1 MRRPTVILVLIS
13 VALCLCLISC
23 LTVIPVAYR
32 LVTWPRPVLE
42 TPEPGPALE
51 TPKPTP
57 TSPPTI
63 EITPLPQAGVETW
76 ELLERTEVPV
86 RDLIALA
93 KRLKHVEGPI
103 PEVVRESAPDYEIG
117 HEEIFWVS
125 NVDTDEHFQITAL
138 LLYATPHL
146 YMWVEEGVDV
156 DLDRLKEAA
165 DIFEEKT
172 YPTGRE
178 FFGSEWTPGV
188 DSDPHLNILHARG
201 LGDSVAGY
209 YSSADEYPRIAHEF
223 SNEREMFYINADNVI
238 IGNDFYN
245 GVLAHEFQHMIHWY
259 NDRNEDT
266 WLNEGFSELA
276 SYLNG
281 YGSGG
286 VEIAFAMW
294 PDTQLNSWPDETG
307 EAAPNYGAAYLFTS
321 YFLDRFGE
329 EATRALVAHPANGIA
344 SVDAVLLE
352 WGCSFDE
359 LFADWV
365 VANYLDDPSLEDGWY
380 GYRELRMWVSD
391 VYPLSSYPAERQ
403 ETVHQY
409 AADYIAFQPL
419 RDLEIDFQGATWVKV
434 MDNEAHS
441 GRYQWWSNRS
451 DESDTTLTRAFD
463 FSGLESATL
472 EFWAWYDI
480 EENWDYAYVEVSTDG
495 GQTWDILQAPST
507 TDYNPNGNSFGWAY
521 TGMSGGGEEP
531 RWIREAV
538 DLSDYVGGEVLI
550 RFEYI
555 TDDAVNH
562 PGFAVD
568 DIWIPELDYEYDAE
582 PALEGGS
589 PGSDDGWEAEGFI
602 RMQNIL
608 PQRWIVQVIEFAGRE
623 TRVHEI
629 ELDEE
634 GKGEWLID
642 ADEVDEVVLVVS
654 ALAPSTTEVG
664 TYKYEVRERE

>member
-1 MRRPTVILVLIS
+1 LKRVTVILVLIS
-13 VALCLCLISC
+13 VALCLCLICS

-32 LVTWPRPVLE
+32 LATWPR
-42 TPEPGPALE
+42 PALE
-51 TPKPTP
+51 TPGPTP
-57 TSPPTI
+57 TLEAPEPSPTLPPTI
-63 EITPLPQAGVETW
+63 EITPIPQVGVETW
-76 ELLERTEVPV
+76 ELLERTEVPA
-86 RDLIALA
+86 RDLIALT
-93 KRLKHVEGPI
+93 KRLKHVGEPI

-117 HEEIFWVS
+117 DEEIFWVS
-125 NVDTDEHFQITAL
+125 NIDTDEHFQVTAV

-146 YMWVEEGVDV
+146 YMWVEKGVDV
-156 DLDRLKEAA
+156 DLERLQEAA

-201 LGDSVAGY
+201 LGDSIAGY
-209 YSSADEYPRIAHEF
+209 YSSASEYSRIVHEF
-223 SNEREMFYINADNVI
+223 SNEREMFYINADNVT

-245 GVLAHEFQHMIHWY
+245 SVLAHEFQHMIHWY

-276 SYLNG
+276 AYLNG
-281 YGSGG
+281 YAPGG
-286 VEIAFAMW
+286 FEMAFSMR
-294 PDTQLNSWPDETG
+294 PDTQLNSWPGEPG
-307 EAAPNYGAAYLFTS
+307 EAIPNYGAAYLFTL
-321 YFLDRFGE
+321 YFLERFGE

-352 WGCSFDE
+352 SGYSFDE

-365 VANYLDDPSLEDGWY
+365 VANYLDDPSLEDGRY
-380 GYRELRMWVSD
+380 GYRELRMWVGD
-391 VYPLSSYPAERQ
+391 VYSLGRYPAERQ
-403 ETVHQY
+403 ESVHQH
-409 AADYIAFQPL
+409 AADYIAFQPSR
-419 RDLEIDFQGATWVKV
+419 RDLKIDFQGATWVKV
-434 MDNEAHS
+434 IDNEPHS

-463 FSGLESATL
+463 LSGLERASL
-472 EFWAWYDI
+472 EFWTWYDI

-495 GQTWDILQAPST
+495 GQTWETLQAPST

-531 RWIREAV
+531 RWIREEV
-538 DLSDYVGGEVLI
+538 GLSDYAGREVLI

-555 TDDAVNH
+555 TDDAVNR

-582 PALEGGS
+582 
-589 PGSDDGWEAEGFI
+589 SDDGWEAEGFI
-602 RMQNIL
+602 RMENVL
-608 PQRWIVQVIEFAGRE
+608 PQRWIVQVIEIAGQE
-623 TRVHEI
+623 TRVHRI

-634 GKGEWLID
+634 QKGEYLID

-654 ALAPSTTEVG
+654 ALAPSTTEVA
-664 TYKYEVRERE
+664 TYRYEVREVE

>member
-1 MRRPTVILVLIS
+1 MKRATLILVLIS

-23 LTVIPVAYR
+23 LTAIPVAYR
-32 LVTWPRPVLE
+32 LATWPMPVPE
-42 TPEPGPALE
+42 TPEP
-51 TPKPTP
+51 TP
-57 TSPPTI
+57 TFPPTI
-63 EITPLPQAGVETW
+63 EITPVPQVGVETW
-76 ELLERTEVPV
+76 ELLETTEVPV
-86 RDLIALA
+86 RDLIALT
-93 KRLKHVEGPI
+93 KRLKHVEEPI
-103 PEVVRESAPDYEIG
+103 PEVVRERAPDYEIG
-117 HEEIFWVS
+117 DEEIFRVS
-125 NVDTDEHFQITAL
+125 NVDTDEHFQITAV

-146 YMWVEEGVDV
+146 YMWVEKGVDV

-165 DIFEEKT
+165 DTFEEKT
-172 YPTGRE
+172 YPTDRE

-188 DSDPHLNILHARG
+188 DSDPHLTILHARG

-209 YSSADEYPRIAHEF
+209 YSSADEYSRIAHEF
-223 SNEREMFYINADNVI
+223 SNEREMFYINADNVT

-245 GVLAHEFQHMIHWY
+245 SVLAHEFQHMIHWY

-276 SYLNG
+276 GYLNG
-281 YGSGG
+281 YDPGG
-286 VEIAFAMW
+286 AEMALAMQ
-294 PDTQLNSWPDETG
+294 PDTQLNSWPDEPG
-307 EAAPNYGAAYLFTS
+307 EAGANYGAAYLFTS

-352 WGCSFDE
+352 LGSSFDE

-365 VANYLDDPSLEDGWY
+365 VANYVDDPSLEDGRY
-380 GYRELRMWVSD
+380 GYRELQMWVSD
-391 VYPLSSYPAERQ
+391 VYPLSRYPVERQ

-409 AADYIAFQPL
+409 AADYIVVQP
-419 RDLEIDFQGATWVKV
+419 RQDLKIDFQGVTWVKV
-434 MDNEAHS
+434 IDNEAHS
-441 GRYQWWSNRS
+441 GRYQWWSNRGDDS
-451 DESDTTLTRAFD
+451 DMTLTRAFD
-463 FSGLESATL
+463 LTGLESATL
-472 EFWAWYDI
+472 EFWTWYDI

-495 GQTWDILQAPST
+495 SETWDILQAPST

-531 RWIREAV
+531 RWIREEV
-538 DLSDYVGGEVLI
+538 DLGDYVGGEVLI

-568 DIWIPELDYEYDAE
+568 DIRIPELGYDYDAE
-582 PALEGGS
+582 G
-589 PGSDDGWEAEGFI
+589 DDGWEAEGFI
-602 RMQNIL
+602 RMENVL

-623 TRVHEI
+623 TRVRRI

-634 GKGEWLID
+634 GRGEWLID
-642 ADEVDEVVLVVS
+642 ADEVDEAVLVVS

-664 TYKYEVRERE
+664 TYRYEVREIE

>member
-1 MRRPTVILVLIS
+1 LKRATVILVLTP
-13 VALCLCLISC
+13 VALCLCLVAC

-32 LVTWPRPVLE
+32 LATWPRPALE
-42 TPEPGPALE
+42 TPEPTPTLE
-51 TPKPTP
+51 VPRPTP
-57 TSPPTI
+57 TPGTPEPTPTLPPI
-63 EITPLPQAGVETW
+63 MEVTPTPQAGVETW
-76 ELLERTEVPV
+76 ELLEKTEVPV
-86 RDLIALA
+86 RDLIALT

-103 PEVVRESAPDYEIG
+103 PKVVRESALEYEVG
-117 HEEIFWVS
+117 DEEIFWVS

-146 YMWVEEGVDV
+146 YMWVEKGVDV
-156 DLDRLKEAA
+156 DLERLKEAA

-172 YPTGRE
+172 YPTDRE

-201 LGDSVAGY
+201 LGNSVAGY
-209 YSSADEYPRIAHEF
+209 YSSADEYSRIVHEF
-223 SNEREMFYINADNVI
+223 SNEREIFYINAETVT

-245 GVLAHEFQHMIHWY
+245 NVLAHEFQHMIHWY
-259 NDRNEDT
+259 NDQNEDT

-276 SYLNG
+276 AYLNG
-281 YGSGG
+281 YETGG
-286 VEIAFAMW
+286 VEMAFGMRS
-294 PDTQLNSWPDETG
+294 DTQLNSWPDETG
-307 EAAPNYGAAYLFTS
+307 EAAPNYGAAYVFTL
-321 YFLDRFGE
+321 YFLERFGE

-352 WGCSFDE
+352 LGYSFDE

-365 VANYLDDPSLEDGWY
+365 VANYLDDPSLEDGRY
-380 GYRELRMWVSD
+380 GYRELWMGVAD
-391 VYPLSSYPAERQ
+391 VYPLEHYPVERQ

-409 AADYIAFQPL
+409 AADYILVQPR

-434 MDNEAHS
+434 IDNEAHS

-463 FSGLESATL
+463 LSGLESATL
-472 EFWAWYDI
+472 EFWTWYDI
-480 EENWDYAYVEVSTDG
+480 EEDWDYAYVEVSTNG

-507 TDYNPNGNSFGWAY
+507 TDYNPNGNNFGWAY

-531 RWIREAV
+531 RWIREGV
-538 DLSDYVGGEVLI
+538 DLSDYAGGEVLI

-555 TDDAVNH
+555 TDDAVIH

-568 DIWIPELDYEYDAE
+568 DIWIPELDYDYDAE
-582 PALEGGS
+582 R
-589 PGSDDGWEAEGFI
+589 DDGWEAEGFI
-602 RMQNIL
+602 RMENIL

-623 TRVHEI
+623 TRVHKI

-634 GKGEWLID
+634 QGGEYFID
-642 ADEVDEVVLVVS
+642 GDEVDEVVLVIS
-654 ALAPSTTEVG
+654 ALAPSTTEVAG
-664 TYKYEVRERE
+664 YRYEVREVE

>member
-1 MRRPTVILVLIS
+1 MKRATVILVLIS

-32 LVTWPRPVLE
+32 LATWPRPALE
-42 TPEPGPALE
+42 TPEP
-51 TPKPTP
+51 TPTVERPEPTP
-57 TSPPTI
+57 TFPPTI
-63 EITPLPQAGVETW
+63 EITPLPQVGVETW
-76 ELLERTEVPV
+76 ELLETTEVPA
-86 RDLIALA
+86 RDLIALT
-93 KRLKHVEGPI
+93 KRLKHVEEPI

-117 HEEIFWVS
+117 DEDIFWVS

-146 YMWVEEGVDV
+146 YMWMEKGVDV
-156 DLDRLKEAA
+156 DLERLKEAA
-165 DIFEEKT
+165 DIFEERT
-172 YPTGRE
+172 YPTDRE
-178 FFGSEWTPGV
+178 FFGSEWRPGV

-209 YSSADEYPRIAHEF
+209 YSSADEYSRIVHEF
-223 SNEREMFYINADNVI
+223 SNEREMFYINADNVT

-245 GVLAHEFQHMIHWY
+245 SVLAHEFQHMIHWY

-276 SYLNG
+276 AYLNG
-281 YGSGG
+281 YGTGG
-286 VEIAFAMW
+286 AEMAFAMR

-307 EAAPNYGAAYLFTS
+307 EAGPNYGGAYLFTL
-321 YFLDRFGE
+321 YFLGRFGE

-352 WGCSFDE
+352 FGYSFDE

-365 VANYLDDPSLEDGWY
+365 VANYLDDPSLEDGRY
-380 GYRELRMWVSD
+380 GYRELRMGVGD
-391 VYPLSSYPAERQ
+391 VYSLRRYPAERQ

-409 AADYIAFQPL
+409 ATDYIVFQPQ
-419 RDLEIDFQGATWVKV
+419 RDLKIDFQGTTWVKV
-434 MDNEAHS
+434 MDNEPHS

-451 DESDTTLTRAFD
+451 DESDMTLTRAFD
-463 FSGLESATL
+463 LSRVESATL
-472 EFWAWYDI
+472 EFWTWYDI

-495 GQTWDILQAPST
+495 GQTWEILQAPST

-521 TGMSGGGEEP
+521 TEMSGGGEEP
-531 RWIREAV
+531 RWILEEV
-538 DLSDYVGGEVLI
+538 DLSDYVGGEVLV

-562 PGFAVD
+562 AGFAVD
-568 DIWIPELDYEYDAE
+568 DIRIPELGYEYDGE
-582 PALEGGS
+582 
-589 PGSDDGWEAEGFI
+589 SDDGWEAEGFI
-602 RMQNIL
+602 RMENIL
-608 PQRWIVQVIEFAGRE
+608 PQRWIVQVIEYAGRE
-623 TRVHEI
+623 TRVRKI

-634 GKGEWLID
+634 QKGEWLID
-642 ADEVDEVVLVVS
+642 ADEVDQVVLVVS
-654 ALAPSTTEVG
+654 ALAPTTTEIA
-664 TYKYEVRERE
+664 TYKYEVREVE